1 MKSLMAGLT
10 AMLLAGIASAE
21 PVTIVLNPG
30 PGYPTYLSHSCGGV
44 QNNGGATGFDAAGN
58 VVTQHRFFTSC
69 SGSGRGSKNHYYA
82 SVWQIVFLQTGQIV
96 SSTPVGTECSWL
108 QGSPSPGCDF
118 TVDVDATYSWNDT
131 ATAGTTLV
139 AGGYVAYVQ
148 SDSLPPPPPVI
159 DTPAVIGM
167 TERKAK
173 AAILAL
179 GLVPYVTYYVTTSYP
194 PKIVFNQ
201 SPTAGSAIAA
211 GAQVHVYVAKLPN

>member
-1 MKSLMAGLT
+1 MRLLMAGWVW
-10 AMLLAGIASAE
+10 MLFAGLASAE
-21 PVTIVLNPG
+21 PVTVVLNPG
-30 PGYPTYLSHSCGGV
+30 PGYPAYLSHSCGGV
-44 QNNGGATGFDAAGN
+44 QVNGGATGFDTAGN

-82 SVWQIVFLQTGQIV
+82 SVWQIVFLQTGQVV
-96 SSTPVGTECSWL
+96 SSTPVGSECSWL

-118 TVDVDATYSWNDT
+118 TVDVNATYTWNA

-159 DTPAVIGM
+159 ETPAVIGM

-173 AAILAL
+173 AAIVAL
-179 GLVPYVTYYVTTSYP
+179 GLVPYVTYYVTTTYP
-194 PKIVFNQ
+194 PRIVFNQ
-201 SPTAGSAIAA
+201 SPAAGSTIAA
-211 GAQVHVYVAKLPN
+211 GAQVHVYVAKPPN